1 FRSVGSYWVDLRV
14 HGYTLSSGT
23 CSNLV
28 QVAGITQFRLCDPFA
43 SGGGIFAVFPNVQ
56 TPGGVPNEDNPPNL
70 QVIQVSQT
78 TPAVLTL
85 ASVPPAAAVS
95 VGSAITIWGVND
107 SSCAGLNGNHIVTH
121 ASELSV
127 TVDYDGSGCTYT
139 NGAKVYGQDI
149 LLRFQVNLDTNQI
162 SGETWNV
169 DGTGYTSNVQ
179 QIQSVNGVSL
189 PETGLQIGPAPVNL
203 AYLRWCKGSVPLNST
218 PPNSGLTTP
227 CGGNTVLADWEFE
240 GNTADSGPNRLPL
253 SFSPNPSYVSTPNYI
268 PACNPGPQQSF
279 RGGSTLSME
288 WQYVPSSESGTPLQT
303 VHWTS
308 SQLIPVATFD
318 GFEAGPLNFQL
329 S

>member
-1 FRSVGSYWVDLRV
+1 MRSIMRKLLITLALMPCAAHAAKSISLSNATGTFSVPNSAAFRSVGSYWVDLRV

-107 SSCAGLNGNHIVTH
+107 SSCAGLNGNHIVTA

-127 TVDYDGSGCTYT
+127 TVDYDGS
-139 NGAKVYGQDI
+139 
-149 LLRFQVNLDTNQI
+149 
-162 SGETWNV
+162 
-169 DGTGYTSNVQ
+169 
-179 QIQSVNGVSL
+179 
-189 PETGLQIGPAPVNL
+189 
-203 AYLRWCKGSVPLNST
+203 
-218 PPNSGLTTP
+218 
-227 CGGNTVLADWEFE
+227 
-240 GNTADSGPNRLPL
+240 
-253 SFSPNPSYVSTPNYI
+253 
-268 PACNPGPQQSF
+268 
-279 RGGSTLSME
+279 
-288 WQYVPSSESGTPLQT
+288 
-303 VHWTS
+303 
-308 SQLIPVATFD
+308 
-318 GFEAGPLNFQL
+318 
-329 S
+329 